1 MRIAFARGQA
11 VSDMPR
17 LERKFPHSTKYIITY
32 HSRFCRNY
40 GPSLIAQEE
49 ARSKGYDQI
58 LWIFDKSCQ
67 VTEAGASNFFVIWR
81 NKETNRLQLITAPLD
96 DRIILD
102 GVTRRSVLELAKDR
116 LTGTGGEL
124 EGLEVI
130 ERTYTMAD
138 IVDAHK
144 DGRFIEAFAAGTAV
158 CFPTLLSHILDSTA
172 NV

>member
-1 MRIAFARGQA
+1 M
-11 VSDMPR
+11 V
-17 LERKFPHSTKYIITY
+17 Y
-32 HSRFCRNY
+32 HSWFCRNY

-96 DRIILD
+96 NRIILD

-116 LTGTGGEL
+116 LTGTGGDL
-124 EGLEVI
+124 EGLEII
-130 ERTYTMAD
+130 ERTYTMGD
-138 IVDAHK
+138 LIDAHK
-144 DGRFIEAFAAGTAV
+144 DGRLIEAFAAGTAV
-158 CFPTLLSHILDSTA
+158 YFSYPFVSPGLRG
-172 NV
+172 